1 MVQITCWVAPC
12 SAGCWCCMNNSIQP
26 LNDQENKDITMQN
39 DNPGTVEE
47 SQPTEQ
53 ESFVAERSESIANE
67 IDIADDNRPN
77 SAKSTTSTI
86 METNTDELMNKTLQ

>member
-1 MVQITCWVAPC
+1 
-12 SAGCWCCMNNSIQP
+12 MNNSIQP

-39 DNPGTVEE
+39 DNPETVDE
-47 SQPTEQ
+47 SQPREQ
-53 ESFVAERSESIANE
+53 GSLVAERSETIDNE
-67 IDIADDNRPN
+67 IDITDDNRPA